1 MNRLSLQMKH
11 GLALVGIAASLFMAT
26 TAQAACKGRDCVCKP
41 SELKFETPTLAKN
54 EKGEYPISLEADAV
68 EAQGDDL
75 VLLEGDAEVQQ
86 GRQTIVADSLKYY
99 RASERV
105 VADGNVEMISEN
117 GDYLASDSIDVHVP
131 TQIGTLSNTQFK
143 LSKGLSSE
151 GGVDT
156 ALIESRGS
164 ADLVNLEGEGV
175 VRLENAKYT
184 TCAEG
189 DDSVIIGARDLE
201 LDRVAGVG
209 KARGATVR
217 FKGIPI
223 FYTPYISFPLNDE
236 RKTGLLTPGF
246 GSDADSGNI
255 FELPWYWNIAKNQDA
270 TVTPRYYSDRGV
282 QVGLEYRSQTQNSA
296 TYIYGDYL
304 AGDDFYRGE
313 LETRNL
319 ATGNPDA
326 EIDDDRSLL
335 TIRHRQQFTDKL
347 SGQIN
352 YNDVSDIDYFDDLR
366 NDIQYFSATYVPRD
380 VQLNYS
386 GKYVSIGARASEY
399 QIIDDRISAQFAPY
413 ERLPSVGMRTNL
425 PEGPYGLRYGL
436 EASYTNFSSES
447 RIEGT
452 RTSLNPYVELPLENI
467 WGYVKPR
474 VSLYSRSYQLDN
486 VADGQEDNPSF
497 AVPIFSVDTGVV
509 FERNTNWFGD
519 AALQTLE
526 PRLYYVYAPEE
537 EQSDIPLFDTSQVA
551 LNNFSNIF
559 RENRF
564 YGDDRVGDTNQVTIG
579 VTTRMLDN
587 ESGDQRLTAS
597 IGQLVILDDLEQG
610 LRESSQPIESGLGDL
625 LAEVRTESA
634 GAWSTYTFLQY
645 DHDESE
651 LTTAR
656 FAVTYQPDDDD
667 RKNLSVGYYRSDFG
681 SLVVDQVTLS
691 ANWPISDRWQF
702 FGEER
707 YSVEDSESLATTVG
721 LEYNACCWKLRF
733 IGTDRIHN
741 RDIEDKRTSVFVELE
756 LTSLGRLRTG
766 F

>member
-1 MNRLSLQMKH
+1 MKH
-11 GLALVGIAASLFMAT
+11 GLALASIAASLLMAN
-26 TAQAACKGRDCVCKP
+26 TAQAACKGSNCICKP
-41 SELKFETPTLAKN
+41 SELKFETPQLAKN
-54 EKGEYPISLEADAV
+54 ADGKFPISLEADSV
-68 EAQGDDL
+68 EAQGQDL

-86 GRQTIVADSLKYY
+86 GRQTIVADKLRYY
-99 RASERV
+99 RESERV

-131 TQIGTLSNTQFK
+131 TQIGSMTNAQFK
-143 LSKGLSSE
+143 LSKGLTSKD
-151 GGVDT
+151 GVDT
-156 ALIESRGS
+156 AQIESRGT

-189 DDSVIIGARDLE
+189 DDSVVIGARDLE

-217 FKGIPI
+217 FQGIPI

-270 TVTPRYYSDRGV
+270 TITPRYYSDRGV
-282 QVGLEYRSQTQNSA
+282 QVGLEYRLQTQRSS
-296 TYIYGDYL
+296 TYIYGENMSGDEFYRSEVEARNIL
-304 AGDDFYRGE
+304 AG
-313 LETRNL
+313 T
-319 ATGNPDA
+319 PDA

-335 TIRHRQQFTDKL
+335 TIQHSQQFTDSL

-366 NDIQYFSATYVPRD
+366 NDIRYFSATYVPRD

-386 GKYVSIGARASEY
+386 GKYVRIGARASEY
-399 QIIDDRISAQFAPY
+399 QIIDDRISEQFKPY
-413 ERLPSVGMRTNL
+413 ERLPSIGMRTNL
-425 PEGPYGLRYGL
+425 PEGPMGMRYGL
-436 EASYTNFSSES
+436 DASYTNFSSDS

-452 RTSLNPYVELPLENI
+452 RTSLNPYVELPLDNI

-486 VADGQEDNPSF
+486 VDAGVEDNPSF
-497 AVPIFSVDTGVV
+497 AVPIFSIDSGVV
-509 FERNTNWFGD
+509 FERNTSWFGD

-537 EQSDIPLFDTSQVA
+537 DQSDIPLFDTSQVS

-564 YGDDRVGDTNQVTIG
+564 YGDDRVGDTNQVTVG

-597 IGQLVILDDLEQG
+597 VGQLVILDDLEQG
-610 LRESSQPIESGLGDL
+610 LSSTSATIESGLGDL

-651 LTTAR
+651 LRTAR
-656 FAVTYQPDDDD
+656 FAVSYQPDDDD
-667 RKNLSVGYYRSDFG
+667 RKNVSVGYYRSDFG
-681 SLVVDQVTLS
+681 TQVVDQVTVS

-707 YSVEDSESLATTVG
+707 YSVEDEESLATTVG

-756 LTSLGRLRTG
+756 LTSLGRVRTG
-766 F
+766 L